1 MRFFRSN
8 TILRTLTLA
17 GWLMFSL
24 IGGVSSGVAQSF
36 SLGENDVEELVDVV
50 SVFSMS
56 VAESGGVY
64 DAAVVVD
71 IAPGWH
77 INSAAPYQDY
87 LIAAEVAF
95 GSLEGIVPGD
105 LIYPIGVD
113 ETLGEER
120 MSVYTD
126 QVIIPFRVTID
137 SNLSAGTYTL
147 PITMTYQPCNDR
159 ECRAPEDVDVSL
171 KITVGVGG
179 HSINETVFA
188 GQSEASEADLPDTR
202 AVEPE
207 SELEQMI
214 RDHGAWGYVL
224 VLGLAFVTG
233 LLLSFSPCTYP
244 MIPIT
249 VSIFAG
255 QERTVGRGFSLSLIY
270 VGTMAFIYGIM
281 GLVVSAVGGVFGAWL
296 ASPPVVIGI
305 VIIFIV
311 FALSM
316 FGLYDL
322 NIPASLRN
330 KLGTTKGGGGVV
342 GSIIL
347 GVVAALVVS
356 PCVGPFVAG
365 ILLYIATNGSP
376 VIGFFTLFSFAL
388 GLGTLFVIIGT
399 FSSAINRLPQSGV
412 WMETVKKFFG
422 FILLLMAIYFLRPLI
437 SVEITALITA
447 LLLFVFGVFGGGLDR
462 LTSESGFFPRLKKL
476 LGILALIVGTY
487 LLLGLMFSQGFLLP
501 SASHWFPSMGAVST
515 VEETG
520 ITGWE
525 TDLATGL
532 ARARAENKP
541 VIIDT
546 WATWCANCR
555 VLEKKT
561 FSNPEVGVEAERF
574 VPIKVQL
581 EKSDSP
587 ETLAFKARFGLKA
600 YSLPTTLL
608 LDSQGEVHKIITGV
622 VEPESLII
630 EMQRLH

>member
-1 MRFFRSN
+1 MKTNRSGI
-8 TILRTLTLA
+8 ILQTLTLT
-17 GWLMFSL
+17 GWLMFCL
-24 IGGVSSGVAQSF
+24 IGAVNSSVAQSF
-36 SLGENDVEELVDVV
+36 GFGDNEAEELVNVR

-56 VAESGGVY
+56 TAEPGGVFEG
-64 DAAVVVD
+64 AVVID
-71 IAPGWH
+71 IAPDWH
-77 INSAAPYQDY
+77 INSATPYQDF
-87 LIAAEVAF
+87 LIAAEVSF
-95 GSLEGIVPGD
+95 GSLDGFSTSN
-105 LIYPIGVD
+105 LIYPRGTD
-113 ETLGEER
+113 ATLGDER
-120 MSVYTD
+120 MSVYAD
-126 QVIIPFRVTID
+126 QVIIPFKITID
-137 SNLSAGTYTL
+137 ANVASETYSL
-147 PITMTYQPCNDR
+147 PITVSYQPCNDR
-159 ECRAPEDVDVSL
+159 ECRAPEDVEVPL
-171 KITVGVGG
+171 KIAVGPDG
-179 HSINETVFA
+179 HPINPIIFSGLQQISETTQPNTEDA
-188 GQSEASEADLPDTR
+188 EA
-202 AVEPE
+202 V

-255 QERTVGRGFSLSLIY
+255 QERSVGRGFFLSLIY

-305 VIIFIV
+305 VVIFVV
-311 FALSM
+311 FSLSM

-330 KLGTTKGGGGVV
+330 KLGTTKTGGGVV

-376 VIGFFTLFSFAL
+376 VVGFFTLFFFAL
-388 GLGTLFVIIGT
+388 GLGTLFIIIGT
-399 FSSAINRLPQSGV
+399 FSSAITRMPRSGD

-422 FILLLMAIYFLRPLI
+422 FILLLMAIYFLRPLV
-437 SVEITALITA
+437 SLEVTALTTA
-447 LLLFVFGVFGGGLDR
+447 LLLFAFGVFGGGLDR
-462 LTSESGFFPRLKKL
+462 LTSDAGFFPRLKKL

-487 LLLGLMFSQGFLLP
+487 LLLGLMLSQGFLLP
-501 SASHWFPSMGAVST
+501 AASHWLPSMGTISA

-520 ITGWE
+520 IQNWE
-525 TDLATGL
+525 TDLETGL

-561 FSNPEVGVEAERF
+561 FHNPEVGLEAERF

-587 ETLAFKARFGLKA
+587 ETLAFKARFGLKT
-600 YSLPTTLL
+600 YTLPTTLL
-608 LDSQGEVHKIITGV
+608 LDSQGNIQKIITGV
-622 VEPESLII
+622 IEPEDLIT
-630 EMQRLH
+630 EMQRLQ

>member
-1 MRFFRSN
+1 M
-8 TILRTLTLA
+8 RTLILT
-17 GWLMFSL
+17 GWLMFCL
-24 IGGVSSGVAQSF
+24 VGVAHSSAAQSF
-36 SLGENDVEELVDVV
+36 GFGDDEAESLVEVR

-56 VAESGGVY
+56 AAEPGGVF

-71 IAPGWH
+71 VAPGWH
-77 INSAAPYQDY
+77 INSATPYQDF
-87 LIAAEVAF
+87 LIAAEVTF
-95 GSLEGIVPGD
+95 GSLDGFTPAEVS
-105 LIYPIGVD
+105 YPKGTN
-113 ETLGEER
+113 EMLGEER
-120 MSVYTD
+120 MSVYAN
-126 QVIIPFRVTID
+126 QVVIPFKIAIS
-137 SNLSAGTYTL
+137 SNVALGTYSL
-147 PITMTYQPCNDR
+147 PITMSYQPCNDR
-159 ECRAPEDVDVSL
+159 ECRAPEDVEVPL
-171 KITVGVGG
+171 KIEVGAGG
-179 HSINETVFA
+179 HAINETIFA
-188 GQSEASEADLPDTR
+188 VGSQVSEATPVATESA
-202 AVEPE
+202 EPE

-255 QERTVGRGFSLSLIY
+255 QERSVGRGFFLSLIY

-305 VIIFIV
+305 VVIFVV
-311 FALSM
+311 FSLSM
-316 FGLYDL
+316 FGLFEL
-322 NIPASLRN
+322 QVPASLRN
-330 KLGTTKGGGGVV
+330 KLGTTKAGGGVV

-365 ILLYIATNGSP
+365 ILLYIATSGSP
-376 VIGFFTLFSFAL
+376 VVGFLTLFFFAL
-388 GLGTLFVIIGT
+388 GLGTLFIVIGT
-399 FSSAINRLPQSGV
+399 FSSAINRLPRSGE

-422 FILLLMAIYFLRPLI
+422 FILLLMAIYFLRPLV
-437 SVEITALITA
+437 SLEVTALTTA
-447 LLLFVFGVFGGGLDR
+447 LLLFAFGIFGGGLDR
-462 LTSESGFFPRLKKL
+462 LPAEAGFFPRLKKF
-476 LGILALIVGTY
+476 LGILALIVATY
-487 LLLGLMFSQGFLLP
+487 LLLGLMLSQGFLLP
-501 SASHWFPSMGAVST
+501 AASHWLPSGGTVST

-520 ITGWE
+520 IRNWE
-525 TDLATGL
+525 TDLEAGL
-532 ARARAENKP
+532 ARALAENKP

-561 FSNPEVGVEAERF
+561 FHNPDVGLEAERF

-587 ETLAFKARFGLKA
+587 ETTAFKARFGLKT

-608 LDSQGEVHKIITGV
+608 LDSKGNVQKIITGV
-622 VEPESLII
+622 IEPEDLIV
-630 EMQRLH
+630 EMERLH